1 MMFLDNYRRAMK
13 KLPEGIAEAEINV
26 ERKECT
32 NGVSGG
38 RVALT
43 DVSDVTSIYVRAS
56 GEKTGYAYTERSW

>member
-26 ERKECT
+26 ERKECIKI
-32 NGVSGG
+32 GVSGG

-43 DVSDVTSIYVRAS
+43 DVSM
-56 GEKTGYAYTERSW
+56 